1 MTSSGIN
8 ANKLSALRSAW
19 CRGGIITAQIKKKL
33 LLNFYEVAVV
43 DEQKKI
49 IESPF
54 RKMSFCLHFKIKT
67 VYSICYRSVANGLK
81 SVAGDGITLHLDI
94 IYSVPKYRVRS
105 VKNI

>member
-1 MTSSGIN
+1 M
-8 ANKLSALRSAW
+8 
-19 CRGGIITAQIKKKL
+19 L
-33 LLNFYEVAVV
+33 LYFYRAAVV

-54 RKMSFCLHFKIKT
+54 RKVSFCLHFKIKT
-67 VYSICYRSVANGLK
+67 VYSICHRSVANGLK

-94 IYSVPKYRVRS
+94 IYSAAEYRVIS